1 MFQIFQVSK
10 YEFTSKN
17 LRDLLKDDCEGGS
30 FSRKNKYV
38 PTYFFGDFEMIEKVK
53 EPPILFL
60 IFLKGGGFFYSV
72 INRKIL
78 IKGKGGNFF
87 KN

>member
-1 MFQIFQVSK
+1 MFLVEPLYFFVK
-10 YEFTSKN
+10 Y
-17 LRDLLKDDCEGGS
+17 
-30 FSRKNKYV
+30 KYV
-38 PTYFFGDFEMIEKVK
+38 PKYLFGDFEMIEKVR
-53 EPPILFL
+53 EPSILFP
-60 IFLKGGGFFYSV
+60 IFLKGGGFFYNV